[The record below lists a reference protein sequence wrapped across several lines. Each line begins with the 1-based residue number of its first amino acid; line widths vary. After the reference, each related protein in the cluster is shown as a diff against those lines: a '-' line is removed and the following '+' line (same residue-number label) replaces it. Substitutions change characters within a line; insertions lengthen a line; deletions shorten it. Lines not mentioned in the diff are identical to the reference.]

1 MGTSILLIGKPHS
14 SKTVFLSQFYS
25 KLQKNKS
32 KLKLYKSVDDLSPIS
47 DAREALA
54 SGEEPQTTPSEKSVK
69 FYLPIQVAEEQVD
82 LKCPEYGGE
91 QVLSI
96 VENREL
102 NKEWATSIQE
112 SNSWILFIRLNNV
125 NKLLDISDVTYSEQH
140 HKNSEESV
148 SETEYKISDQS
159 FFIELLQILLHAK
172 GIDYHKLNDK
182 PKLNIVLT
190 CWDEMNTEEK
200 PYDVLKSKLPLL
212 LNFLESNWDENY
224 LNIVGLSAQGFSLT
238 TPENKEK
245 YQIEGPEEFG
255 YLVLTDGTQT
265 NDITELIVQALL

>member
-1 MGTSILLIGKPHS
+1 MGTSLLLIGKPHS

-25 KLQKNKS
+25 KLLKNKG
-32 KLKLYKSVDDLSPIS
+32 KLKLYKPVDDLSPIS
-47 DAREALA
+47 GAKEALA
-54 SGEEPQTTPSEKSVK
+54 SGDEPQTTPSEKSVK
-69 FYLPIQVAEEQVD
+69 FYLPIQVAEKQVD

-91 QVLSI
+91 QVSNI

-102 NKEWATSIQE
+102 NKEWTSSIKE
-112 SNSWILFIRLNNV
+112 SDNWILFIRLNNV
-125 NKLLDISDVTYSEQH
+125 NKPLDISDVTFSVQH
-140 HKNSEESV
+140 QKSPKETI

-172 GIDYHKLNDK
+172 GTDYHKLNDK
-182 PKLNIVLT
+182 PKLTIALT

-212 LNFLESNWDENY
+212 LNFLESNWEESC

-238 TPENKEK
+238 LPENKEK

-255 YLVLTDGTQT
+255 YLVLPDGTQT
-265 NDITELIVQALL
+265 DDITELIEQALL